1 MILHCPS
8 RRLALN
14 TLAAIAVCATA
25 GHTVA
30 FAQAADQPAGRP
42 ANAGTLTLMSAL
54 TSAVTSPAVT
64 STVTPR
70 IIGPHASLY
79 TPEAT
84 QVALLPRPGGIT
96 IRGDGGIELVRK
108 KRTRGKKRARRQASR
123 RGGRQPECK
132 SWKYHGADR
141 AERPYNPEQYIYT
154 EEYKRNPGRPSRA
167 EAARIAEERFP
178 QMVNDKVL
186 RMLELVNKVRT
197 RRGHTT
203 MKLEPRLMV
212 AAKRHNLDIARYA
225 LMQHTGTDC
234 SQLADRVWDAG
245 YTWTKIAEN
254 LAGGNLSAVT
264 TMRQWTGS
272 SRHLMQMTLPGM
284 TEAGIAYDYNPNPP
298 RSGIP
303 IKHFWTLILAR
314 PDPWRDRRWKA
325 PENCKGMNC

>member
-1 MILHCPS
+1 MIALRLS
-8 RRLALN
+8 RRPAWN
-14 TLAAIAVCATA
+14 TLASIASIAVFATA
-25 GHTVA
+25 GQAASA
-30 FAQAADQPAGRP
+30 FAADLPAGRAVVP
-42 ANAGTLTLMSAL
+42 ATLAL
-54 TSAVTSPAVT
+54 TSSF
-64 STVTPR
+64 TPG
-70 IIGPHASLY
+70 IIGPHARLY
-79 TPEAT
+79 TPKARLI
-84 QVALLPRPGGIT
+84 ALLPRQGGVDIQ
-96 IRGDGGIELVRK
+96 REGHFELVRK
-108 KRTRGKKRARRQASR
+108 KKKSHAKKKARRRASR

-154 EEYKRNPGRPSRA
+154 EEYKRNPGRLTRT
-167 EAARIAEERFP
+167 EAARIAEARFP

-212 AAKRHNLDIARYA
+212 AAKRHNLDITRYA

-234 SQLADRVWDAG
+234 SQLADRVWDTG

-254 LAGGNLSAVT
+254 LAGGNESAVT
-264 TMRQWTGS
+264 TLRQWTGS

-284 TEAGIAYDYNPNPP
+284 TEAGIAYDYNPSPP

-325 PENCKGMNC
+325 PAKCKGMNC

>member
-1 MILHCPS
+1 MIELPMTQGLSLKRFTLAGFAAASLMAANGAPS
-8 RRLALN
+8 LAQENSILALS
-14 TLAAIAVCATA
+14 TLAPATFSAARALPLSDVTTIRPGFVGA
-25 GHTVA
+25 GS
-30 FAQAADQPAGRP
+30 R
-42 ANAGTLTLMSAL
+42 
-54 TSAVTSPAVT
+54 
-64 STVTPR
+64 
-70 IIGPHASLY
+70 SL
-79 TPEAT
+79 
-84 QVALLPRPGGIT
+84 QVALLPRARTPVWT
-96 IRGDGGIELVRK
+96 DGPKFELVQRK
-108 KRTRGKKRARRQASR
+108 RRSKRRAR

-141 AERPYNPEQYIYT
+141 VNRPYNPEQYNYT
-154 EEYKRNPGRPSRA
+154 VEYKRNPNRPSRA

-186 RMLELVNKVRT
+186 RMLALVNRVRS

-254 LAGGNLSAVT
+254 LAGGNESAAVT
-264 TMRQWTGS
+264 LRQWTGS

-314 PDPWRDRRWKA
+314 PDPWRDQRFKK
-325 PENCKGMNC
+325 PEKCRGINC